1 MPKDSGVTSSNKTSF
16 TSPVNTAPYIAAPM
30 ATASSG
36 FTPLFGALP
45 KNAFTESCTLGIRVI
60 PPTNKTSS
68 TLSLLNP
75 ESFKHCSKG
84 LRAL

>member
-1 MPKDSGVTSSNKTSF
+1 
-16 TSPVNTAPYIAAPM
+16 M

-60 PPTNKTSS
+60 PPTNNTSS

-75 ESFKHCSKG
+75 ESFKHYSKG
-84 LRAL
+84 LSALSTRFDAKFSNFSRVMLSYKCLGPV